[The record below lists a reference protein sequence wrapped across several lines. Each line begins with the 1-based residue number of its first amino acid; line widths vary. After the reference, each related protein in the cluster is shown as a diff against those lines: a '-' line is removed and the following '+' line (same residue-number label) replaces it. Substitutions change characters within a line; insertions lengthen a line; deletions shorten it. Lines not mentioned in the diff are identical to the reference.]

1 MALVQRSQRLQQ
13 PFAHVGEHGRRRL
26 ASADDLGIG
35 QIDGND
41 FSEGA
46 AEIDKE
52 CEGAQG
58 KTERSKREVR
68 LSKQIP

>member
-1 MALVQRSQRLQQ
+1 MIKQRMALVERSQRVQQ

-26 ASADDLGIG
+26 TSPDDARIG

-46 AEIDKE
+46 AEVDE
-52 CEGAQG
+52 DGGGVQ
-58 KTERSKREVR
+58 SK
-68 LSKQIP
+68 K